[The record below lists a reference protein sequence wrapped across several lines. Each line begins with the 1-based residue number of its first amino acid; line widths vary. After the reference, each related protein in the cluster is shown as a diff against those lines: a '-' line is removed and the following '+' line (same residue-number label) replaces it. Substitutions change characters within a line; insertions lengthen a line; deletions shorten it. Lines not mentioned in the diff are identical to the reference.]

1 MTYRTRDTVGRT
13 GILQSLWN
21 LGIQASGDRV
31 RRSSFHAAVLRSM
44 NQEPRRWLKARAF
57 QKESPGFSRGEDVK
71 NENRHEENMTKIKE
85 EARRMN
91 MMKFILLHQ
100 FENGKQ
106 IAILASSIVG
116 FGEQDNT
123 HACVVYF
130 NNTSVVV

>member
-1 MTYRTRDTVGRT
+1 MLTPE
-13 GILQSLWN
+13 
-21 LGIQASGDRV
+21 
-31 RRSSFHAAVLRSM
+31 SFAVCFIALV
-44 NQEPRRWLKARAF
+44 LLAF
-57 QKESPGFSRGEDVK
+57 FI

-130 NNTSVVV
+130 NNTSVVVRESFERISNMLKNLAITNIDWTDGKAKYNWSFSSNS

>member
-1 MTYRTRDTVGRT
+1 MLTPE
-13 GILQSLWN
+13 
-21 LGIQASGDRV
+21 
-31 RRSSFHAAVLRSM
+31 SFAVCFIALV
-44 NQEPRRWLKARAF
+44 LLAF
-57 QKESPGFSRGEDVK
+57 FI

-130 NNTSVVV
+130 NNTSVVVRESFERISNMLKNLAITNIDWTDDKAKYNWSFSSNS

>member
-1 MTYRTRDTVGRT
+1 MLTPE
-13 GILQSLWN
+13 
-21 LGIQASGDRV
+21 
-31 RRSSFHAAVLRSM
+31 SFAVCFIALV
-44 NQEPRRWLKARAF
+44 LLAF
-57 QKESPGFSRGEDVK
+57 FM

-91 MMKFILLHQ
+91 RMKFILLHQ

-106 IAILASSIVG
+106 IAILASTIVG

-130 NNTSVVV
+130 NNTSVVVRESFERISNMLKNLAITNIDWTDDKAKYNWSFSSNS

>member
-1 MTYRTRDTVGRT
+1 MLTPE
-13 GILQSLWN
+13 
-21 LGIQASGDRV
+21 
-31 RRSSFHAAVLRSM
+31 SFAVCFIVLV
-44 NQEPRRWLKARAF
+44 LLAF
-57 QKESPGFSRGEDVK
+57 FM

-130 NNTSVVV
+130 NNTSVVVRESFERSSNMLKNLAITNIDWVDDKKYSWSLNPSR

>member
-1 MTYRTRDTVGRT
+1 MLTPE
-13 GILQSLWN
+13 
-21 LGIQASGDRV
+21 
-31 RRSSFHAAVLRSM
+31 SFAVCFIALV
-44 NQEPRRWLKARAF
+44 LLAF
-57 QKESPGFSRGEDVK
+57 FM

-130 NNTSVVV
+130 NNTSVVVRESFERISNMLKNLAITNIDWTDDKAKYNWSFSSNS

>member
-1 MTYRTRDTVGRT
+1 MLTPE
-13 GILQSLWN
+13 
-21 LGIQASGDRV
+21 
-31 RRSSFHAAVLRSM
+31 SFAVCFIALV
-44 NQEPRRWLKARAF
+44 LLAF
-57 QKESPGFSRGEDVK
+57 FM

-130 NNTSVVV
+130 NNTSVVVRESFERISNMLKNLAITNIDWTDNKAKYNWSFSSNS

>member
-1 MTYRTRDTVGRT
+1 MLTPE
-13 GILQSLWN
+13 
-21 LGIQASGDRV
+21 
-31 RRSSFHAAVLRSM
+31 SFAVCFIALV
-44 NQEPRRWLKARAF
+44 LLAF
-57 QKESPGFSRGEDVK
+57 FT

-130 NNTSVVV
+130 NNTSVVVRESFERTSNMLKNLAITNIDWTDDKAKYNWSFSSNS

>member
-1 MTYRTRDTVGRT
+1 MLTPE
-13 GILQSLWN
+13 
-21 LGIQASGDRV
+21 
-31 RRSSFHAAVLRSM
+31 SFAVCFIVLV
-44 NQEPRRWLKARAF
+44 LLAF
-57 QKESPGFSRGEDVK
+57 FM

-91 MMKFILLHQ
+91 MMKFILLRQ

-130 NNTSVVV
+130 NNTSVVVRESFERISNMLKNLAITNIDWTDDKAKYNWSFSSNS